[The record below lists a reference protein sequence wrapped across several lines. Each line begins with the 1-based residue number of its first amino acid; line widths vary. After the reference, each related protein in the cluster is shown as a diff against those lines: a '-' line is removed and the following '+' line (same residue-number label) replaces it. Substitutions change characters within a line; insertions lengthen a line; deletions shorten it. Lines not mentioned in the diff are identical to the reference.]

1 MPSMLHSKASLGGI
15 PSPGTTCSKAWNKV
29 FQILEQ
35 VIEGTP
41 LFEPLKITV
50 LQLQFQFL
58 TSSKSLTLDRLQ
70 TGLVCTRLNAI
81 FSFFASDD
89 DDSDDSGGIYF
100 SNGSV
105 VSYLFIMIK

>member
-1 MPSMLHSKASLGGI
+1 MPSILHSKASLGVI

-41 LFEPLKITV
+41 LFEPSKITV

-70 TGLVCTRLNAI
+70 ASLVCTRLNAI
-81 FSFFASDD
+81 FSFLRAMTMTVMTVGVFIFLTVVLLV
-89 DDSDDSGGIYF
+89 IY
-100 SNGSV
+100 
-105 VSYLFIMIK
+105 LL

>member
-1 MPSMLHSKASLGGI
+1 MPSILHSKASLGGI

-35 VIEGTP
+35 VIEGTS

-70 TGLVCTRLNAI
+70 ASGLYSLKRD
-81 FSFFASDD
+81 FQFFASDD

-100 SNGSV
+100 SNGGV